1 MHAQDRYPHDSL
13 PLTQEFMAQK
23 LGVRRTTVSTTAGAM
38 EERGLLRYRRGHVHI
53 VDKAGLEKLACGFTA
68 S

>member
-1 MHAQDRYPHDSL
+1 
-13 PLTQEFMAQK
+13 MAQK

-68 S
+68 W